1 MTGLVG
7 IAGTALALVSAVA
20 LVVLG
25 WAGARGRSTAGLVRT
40 AARALLLGGTAS
52 MGALVTALLRD
63 DFSLR
68 YVAETHARATPF
80 PYDVATAW
88 AALEG
93 SIVLWLLVLV
103 GCTWLVARRVGP
115 GDRLGLGAVAVLGG
129 VCLFF
134 AGLVLTAANPFGQV
148 VPVPVDGPGPNPLL
162 QNNPLMAVHPPLL
175 YLGYVGLS
183 VPFAF
188 GMSALALGD
197 AGRAWLERTR
207 RWTIGAWVLLT
218 AGIAVGAVWS
228 YEVLG
233 WGGYWAWDPVENA
246 SLLPWLTATAFLHSA
261 IAQAR
266 RDVLRAWNVAL
277 LIATYSLTILGTFLT
292 RSGVVA
298 SVHSFSQSAVGP
310 ILLGFFVVVLTGSLG
325 LLARRG
331 HLVTSGRRI
340 DRVVSREGMF
350 LVNNL
355 LLSLLTFVV
364 VLGTTYPI
372 VLEAVTGSQVSVG
385 RPFFDRFAIPLA
397 WVLLAAAAAGPLLPY
412 RAVSRA
418 VVLRRLTPPVL
429 AGLATGAVL
438 VVSGVRTTSVVVT
451 TMLAVVVLGAVVV
464 DLTGRTAD
472 VPGGRVRAVARVVR
486 ANLPWWGGQL
496 AHVGLAVAAVGVATT
511 GALTTVGEA
520 TFAPGEQAEVA
531 GVTLRYDGRETVE
544 EPHRTS
550 QVARLE
556 LVDDDGASTA
566 LGPRLNL
573 YTNSTQ
579 PVATPAVDRG
589 VTRDV
594 YVSLRRLE
602 EDEASVEVLH
612 RPLQWMV
619 WAGLA
624 LVVTGGTVAA
634 VGRRASR
641 RRPAAVRGTARA
653 ATARSRTDQPAGQQ

>member
-1 MTGLVG
+1 MQGESLCLPSLKV
-7 IAGTALALVSAVA
+7 
-20 LVVLG
+20 
-25 WAGARGRSTAGLVRT
+25 T
-40 AARALLLGGTAS
+40 AAELDPSSPTTSRNRQDPTELGYYSKQGKGSNELDPEVDHGSYPAGVGEDTS
-52 MGALVTALLRD
+52 V
-63 DFSLR
+63 
-68 YVAETHARATPF
+68 

-103 GCTWLVARRVGP
+103 ACTWLVARAVRSE
-115 GDRLGLGAVAVLGG
+115 DRLGLGAAAVLGM
-129 VCLFF
+129 VSLFF
-134 AGLVLTAANPFGQV
+134 AGLVLTAANPFAAV
-148 VPVPVDGPGPNPLL
+148 TPVPVDGPGPNPLL

-197 AGRAWLERTR
+197 AGRAWLDRTR

-218 AGIAVGAVWS
+218 AGIAVGALWS

-310 ILLGFFVVVLTGSLG
+310 ILLGFFVVVLASSLG

-331 HLVTSGRRI
+331 HLITSGRRI

-385 RPFFDRFAIPLA
+385 RPFFDRFAVPMSWL
-397 WVLLAAAAAGPLLPY
+397 LLAAAAVGPLLPY
-412 RAVSRA
+412 RAVRRE

-429 AGLATGAVL
+429 AGLAAGAVL
-438 VVSGVRTTSVVVT
+438 VVTGVRTPSVVVT
-451 TMLAVVVLGAVVV
+451 TMLAVVVAGAVAV

-472 VPGGRVRAVARVVR
+472 VPGGRVRAAARVVR

-496 AHVGLAVAAVGVATT
+496 AHLGLAVAAVGVATT
-511 GALTTVGEA
+511 GALTTIEE
-520 TFAPGEQAEVA
+520 TTLSTSEQADVA
-531 GVTLRYDGRETVE
+531 GVSLRFDGREVVE
-544 EPHRTS
+544 EEHRTS
-550 QVARLE
+550 QVARFT
-556 LVDDDGASTA
+556 LVGQDGSETA
-566 LGPRLNL
+566 LDPRLNL
-573 YTNSTQ
+573 YNNSTQ

-589 VTRDV
+589 ITRDV

-602 EDEASVEVLH
+602 ENVVTIEVLH
-612 RPLQWMV
+612 RPLQWLLWV
-619 WAGLA
+619 GLTMI
-624 LVVTGGTVAA
+624 VTGGGVAA
-634 VGRRASR
+634 LGRRSAR
-641 RRPAAVRGTARA
+641 RRSAPTG
-653 ATARSRTDQPAGQQ
+653 QPATTTRTGKPVGSS

>member
-7 IAGTALALVSAVA
+7 TAGTALTLVAAGAL
-20 LVVLG
+20 LVLG
-25 WAGARGRSTAGLVRT
+25 WSGARGRDTARLVHT
-40 AARALLLGGTAS
+40 AARALLLGGTVA
-52 MGALVTALLRD
+52 MGTLVAALVRD
-63 DFSLR
+63 DFSIR
-68 YVAETHARATPF
+68 YVAENHARATPF
-80 PYDVATAW
+80 PFDVATAW

-103 GCTWLVARRVGP
+103 ACTWLVARNVRAD
-115 GDRLGLGAVAVLGG
+115 DRLGLGAVAVLGAVG
-129 VCLFF
+129 LFF
-134 AGLVLTAANPFGQV
+134 AGLVLTAANPFTQV
-148 VPVPVDGPGPNPLL
+148 APIPVDGPGPNPLL

-175 YLGYVGLS
+175 YLGYVGMS

-188 GMSALALGD
+188 GMSALALGQ

-218 AGIAVGAVWS
+218 AGIAVGALWS

-277 LIATYSLTILGTFLT
+277 LIATYALTILGTFLT

-310 ILLGFFVVVLTGSLG
+310 ILLGYFVVVLAGSLA

-340 DRVVSREGMF
+340 DSLVSREGMF

-355 LLSLLTFVV
+355 LLSLLTFIV

-372 VLEAVTGSQVSVG
+372 VLEAVSGAQVSVG
-385 RPFFDRFAIPLA
+385 RPFFDRFAVPLS

-412 RAVSRA
+412 RAVRRE
-418 VVLRRLTPPVL
+418 VVVRRLTPPVL
-429 AGLATGAVL
+429 AGLAAGAVL
-438 VVSGVRTTSVVVT
+438 VLTGVRTTSVVVT
-451 TMLAVVVLGAVVV
+451 TMLAVLLATAVVV
-464 DLTGRTAD
+464 DLTGRTGD
-472 VPGGRVRAVARVVR
+472 VPGGRVRAMLRVVSS
-486 ANLPWWGGQL
+486 NLPWWGGQV
-496 AHVGLAVAAVGVATT
+496 AHIGLAVAAVGVATT
-511 GALTTVGEA
+511 GALTTVEEA
-520 TFAPGEQAEVA
+520 TLAPDEQVTAA
-531 GVTLRYDGRETVE
+531 GVVLRYDGRATVE
-544 EPHRTS
+544 EPHRVS

-556 LVDDDGASTA
+556 LLGPQGASTPVQ
-566 LGPRLNL
+566 PRLNL
-573 YTNSTQ
+573 YDNSTQ

-589 VTRDV
+589 LTRDV

-602 EDEASVEVLH
+602 EESVTIEVLY
-612 RPLQWMV
+612 RPLQWLV

-624 LVVTGGTVAA
+624 LVVTGGAVAA
-634 VGRRASR
+634 AGRRR
-641 RRPAAVRGTARA
+641 RRPRRPTASSV
-653 ATARSRTDQPAGQQ
+653 ATPSPQEEVVSS

>member
-7 IAGTALALVSAVA
+7 TAGTALALIAAGA
-20 LVVLG
+20 LVALG
-25 WAGARGRSTAGLVRT
+25 WAGARGRSTAALVHT
-40 AARALLLGGTAS
+40 AARTLLLGGIVA

-63 DFSLR
+63 DFSVR
-68 YVAETHARATPF
+68 YVAEHHARATPF
-80 PYDVATAW
+80 PFDVATAW

-103 GCTWLVARRVGP
+103 GCTWLVARDVRP
-115 GDRLGLGAVAVLGG
+115 GDRLGLGAIAVLGA
-129 VCLFF
+129 VAVFF
-134 AGLVLTAANPFGQV
+134 AGLVLIAANPFGQV
-148 VPVPVDGPGPNPLL
+148 TPIPTDGPGPNPLL

-188 GMSALALGD
+188 GMSALALGE
-197 AGRAWLERTR
+197 AGSAWLDRTR

-218 AGIAVGAVWS
+218 AGIAVGALWS

-277 LIATYSLTILGTFLT
+277 LIATYALTILGTFLT

-310 ILLGFFVVVLTGSLG
+310 ILLGFFVLVLAGSLA

-331 HLVTSGRRI
+331 HLLTSGRRI
-340 DRVVSREGMF
+340 DSVVSREGMF

-372 VLEAVTGSQVSVG
+372 VLEAMTGDQVSVG
-385 RPFFDRFAIPLA
+385 RPFFDRFAVPLS

-412 RAVSRA
+412 RAVRRE
-418 VVLRRLTPPVL
+418 VVVRRLTPPAL

-438 VVSGVRTTSVVVT
+438 VVTGVRTTSVVVT
-451 TMLAVVVLGAVVV
+451 AMLAVLLVAAVLV
-464 DLTGRTAD
+464 DLTGRTTD
-472 VPGGRVRAVARVVR
+472 VPGGRARAVTRVVR

-496 AHVGLAVAAVGVATT
+496 AHLGLAVAAVGVATT

-520 TFAPGEQAEVA
+520 SLAPGEQATVA
-531 GVTLRYDGRETVE
+531 GVTLRYDGQETVE
-544 EPHRTS
+544 EPHRT
-550 QVARLE
+550 ARIARFA
-556 LVDDDGASTA
+556 LVDPDGTTTQ

-573 YTNSTQ
+573 YANSTQ

-589 VTRDV
+589 LTRDV
-594 YVSLRRLE
+594 YVSLRQLE
-602 EDEASVEVLH
+602 DDAVSIEVLH
-612 RPLQWMV
+612 RPLQWLV

-624 LVVTGGTVAA
+624 LIVAGGTVAA
-634 VGRRASR
+634 AGRRRTR
-641 RRPAAVRGTARA
+641 RRSPARNDVTPSAPVVEPVGG
-653 ATARSRTDQPAGQQ
+653 P

>member
-1 MTGLVG
+1 MTGLIG
-7 IAGTALALVSAVA
+7 TAGTALTLVAAGAL
-20 LVVLG
+20 LVLG
-25 WAGARGRSTAGLVRT
+25 WSGARGRDTARLVHT
-40 AARALLLGGTAS
+40 AAQALLLGGTVA
-52 MGALVTALLRD
+52 MGTLVAALVRD
-63 DFSLR
+63 DFSIR
-68 YVAETHARATPF
+68 YVAENHARATPF
-80 PYDVATAW
+80 PFDVATAW

-103 GCTWLVARRVGP
+103 ACTWLVARNVRAD
-115 GDRLGLGAVAVLGG
+115 DRLGLGAVAVLGAVG
-129 VCLFF
+129 LFF
-134 AGLVLTAANPFGQV
+134 AGLVLTAANPFTQV
-148 VPVPVDGPGPNPLL
+148 APIPVDGPGPNPLL

-175 YLGYVGLS
+175 YLGYVGMS

-188 GMSALALGD
+188 GMSALALGQ

-218 AGIAVGAVWS
+218 AGIAVGALWS

-277 LIATYSLTILGTFLT
+277 LIATYALTILGTFLT

-310 ILLGFFVVVLTGSLG
+310 ILLGYFVVVLAGSLA

-340 DRVVSREGMF
+340 DSLVSREGMF

-355 LLSLLTFVV
+355 LLSLLTFIV

-372 VLEAVTGSQVSVG
+372 VLEAVSGAQVSVG
-385 RPFFDRFAIPLA
+385 RPFFDRFAVPLS

-412 RAVSRA
+412 RAVRRE
-418 VVLRRLTPPVL
+418 VVVRRLTPPVL
-429 AGLATGAVL
+429 AGLAAGAVL
-438 VVSGVRTTSVVVT
+438 VLTGVRTTSVVVT
-451 TMLAVVVLGAVVV
+451 TMLAVLLVTAVVV
-464 DLTGRTAD
+464 DLTGRTGD
-472 VPGGRVRAVARVVR
+472 VLGNRVRAMLRVVS
-486 ANLPWWGGQL
+486 ANLPWWGGQV
-496 AHVGLAVAAVGVATT
+496 AHIGLAVAAVGVATT
-511 GALTTVGEA
+511 GALTTVEEA
-520 TFAPGEQAEVA
+520 TLSPGEQVTAA
-531 GVTLRYDGRETVE
+531 GVVLRYDGGATVE
-544 EPHRTS
+544 EPHRVS

-556 LVDDDGASTA
+556 LLGPQGASTPVR
-566 LGPRLNL
+566 PRLNL
-573 YTNSTQ
+573 YDNSTQ

-589 VTRDV
+589 LTRDV

-602 EDEASVEVLH
+602 EESVTIEVLY
-612 RPLQWMV
+612 RPLQWLV

-624 LVVTGGTVAA
+624 LVVTGGAIAA
-634 VGRRASR
+634 AGRRR
-641 RRPAAVRGTARA
+641 TRPRRPQPSSV
-653 ATARSRTDQPAGQQ
+653 ATPSPREEVVST

>member
-1 MTGLVG
+1 MTAAVG
-7 IAGTALALVSAVA
+7 TAGTALALVAAAA

-25 WAGARGRSTAGLVRT
+25 WAGARGRATASLVRT
-40 AARALLLGGTAS
+40 AARALLLGGVAAMS
-52 MGALVTALLRD
+52 ALVTALARD

-68 YVAETHARATPF
+68 HVADNHARATPF
-80 PYDVATAW
+80 PYDIATAW

-103 GCTWLVARRVGP
+103 SCTWLVARSVHRD
-115 GDRLGLGAVAVLGG
+115 DRLGLGAVAVLGA
-129 VCLFF
+129 VSVFF
-134 AGLVLTAANPFGQV
+134 AGLVLTAANPFEV
-148 VPVPVDGPGPNPLL
+148 VSPVPVDGPGPNPLL

-188 GMSALALGD
+188 GMSALALGH
-197 AGRAWLERTR
+197 AGRAWLDRTR

-218 AGIAVGAVWS
+218 AGIAVGALWS

-310 ILLGFFVVVLTGSLG
+310 ILLGFFVVVLAGSLG

-331 HLVTSGRRI
+331 HLVTTGRRI

-372 VLEAVTGSQVSVG
+372 VLEAITGAQVSVG
-385 RPFFDRFAIPLA
+385 RPFFDRFAVPLS
-397 WVLLAAAAAGPLLPY
+397 WVLLAAAAVGPLLPY
-412 RAVSRA
+412 RAVRRE
-418 VVLRRLTPPVL
+418 VVLRRLTPPTL
-429 AGLATGAVL
+429 AGLAAGALL
-438 VVSGVRTTSVVVT
+438 VVTGVRTPTVVVT
-451 TMLAVVVLGAVVV
+451 TMLAIIVAGAVGV

-472 VPGGRVRAVARVVR
+472 VPGGRLRAAARVVR

-496 AHVGLAVAAVGVATT
+496 AHLGLAVAAVGVATT

-520 TFAPGEQAEVA
+520 TLTAGEQTQVA
-531 GVTLRYDGRETVE
+531 GTTLRFEGRDVVE
-544 EPHRTS
+544 EEHRTS
-550 QVARLE
+550 QVARFTL
-556 LVDDDGASTA
+556 LDDRGDSIAGVA
-566 LGPRLNL
+566 PRLNL
-573 YTNSTQ
+573 YNNSTQ
-579 PVATPAVDRG
+579 PVATPAVDRDL
-589 VTRDV
+589 TRDV

-602 EDEASVEVLH
+602 QDAATVEVLH
-612 RPLQWMV
+612 RPLQWLV
-619 WAGLA
+619 WAGL
-624 LVVTGGTVAA
+624 VMIVMGGGVAA
-634 VGRRASR
+634 LGRRR
-641 RRPAAVRGTARA
+641 
-653 ATARSRTDQPAGQQ
+653 ARSTPGTRGPRAVPAGRASELAGRP